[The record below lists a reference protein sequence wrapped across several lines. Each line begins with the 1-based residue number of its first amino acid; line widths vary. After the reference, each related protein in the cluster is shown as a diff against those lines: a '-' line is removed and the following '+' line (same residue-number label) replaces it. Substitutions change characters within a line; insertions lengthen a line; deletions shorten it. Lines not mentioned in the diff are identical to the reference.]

1 MGNIACAPFE
11 KPIPLPLVKSVEI
24 LASDVNPSITKL
36 KILLSL
42 QAVKIEEG
50 HSFGLFVA
58 LINDDKVLSLL
69 KENPSALKYEIVNKD
84 TPSTKSSM
92 IKKYIGVEDFVTDG
106 KIRHIINKRD
116 GTGVITK
123 ELSMDVDLY
132 LADGQNLWLYCV
144 AYEMDNEAENFNVTA
159 TPQNKKFAIG
169 TPAIET
175 IMRNGHAMP
184 TTYLYT
190 LGDTVEGYG
199 TRGDVWVGP
208 VHRKGRTYMA
218 GDRHDPSKDHP
229 TLQRL
234 TVSNQ
239 KIKDLRLLN
248 HIENLNLDNF
258 TINMRN
264 INKTDFRNFER
275 VKQMVGK
282 RYFSRLRYSRS
293 STGDFKLW
301 FALDYDAFIN
311 DHCRLAN
318 VFTNKGSLRST
329 YAVSNITVFRQ
340 KKENYTDGS
349 KLAFHLNAESQKKVL
364 ESPIRIG
371 DLKKGNIVPFNT
383 SKDGF
388 VNFLINDSHMKRDE
402 INIYEYTVNFEFVDN
417 SALVVHE
424 MVQAL
429 EREFVKFQSFL
440 SNFEA
445 LGKKNFD
452 IQEYL
457 RANAGVIKTNDS
469 WLKLINKF
477 VASVWF
483 FFGQSGFGGQK
494 PILWKKNLTTMV
506 NPMSATEESL
516 REFTELIKDYINDL
530 QYLVSKSAVGRSD
543 AKFSARSKIGST
555 RDLVRKIKYTHVPRR
570 VRKRSEN
577 NVGFDYLG
585 LGAHAEESP
594 TSFTKISYD
603 SLINRLNGEL
613 RKYQVGNPNVP
624 TINKY
629 GFLSPSSIHTPY
641 EIQPTTRSDLELSDG
656 LVILDNKV
664 NPGINLFSADGAIA
678 DLDVKISKMQC
689 IQGSAGITFEPLRT
703 SLVDYVEARKEP
715 APDQKDVSSEDY
727 LAIGGFPEEITAAES
742 PVSASQEASLT
753 QLQFSRR
760 AIEVLEADLSERM
773 LDGIAQNFTT
783 PRLRRTTAVEGSL
796 ALARIK
802 QNMEEFLDINS
813 FQRDINYN
821 SLVTIQFLDGYQRGD
836 IRRPRWRQL
845 SEGRFREMKA
855 AGSTVLCRLR
865 RCPSITGHNSYRL
878 SRYNYLF
885 MLQAEEDFQ
894 SDENIIKTSYKARY
908 RKYYKSMT
916 HTNRGTTT
924 NINRGAANYGPEY
937 CVSGAMIFKIKSIR
951 IRKASRLRGRRVTVA
966 SDKGPPATK
975 GAPPTKSMKQFTDA
989 GESY

>member
-11 KPIPLPLVKSVEI
+11 TPIPLPLVKSVEI
-24 LASDVNPSITKL
+24 LANDANPLLTKL

-50 HSFGLFVA
+50 RPFGLFVA
-58 LINDDKVLSLL
+58 LINDAGVLNLI
-69 KENPSALKYEIVNKD
+69 KESPSALRYEITNIE

-92 IKKYIGVEDFVTDG
+92 IKKYIGIEDFVTDG
-106 KIRHIINKRD
+106 EIRHIINKSD
-116 GTGVITK
+116 GTGVVTK
-123 ELSMDVDLY
+123 ELSMDVDLF

-144 AYEMDNEAENFNVTA
+144 AYEMDNEADNFNVTA

-175 IMRNGHAMP
+175 IMRNGESMSS
-184 TTYLYT
+184 TYLYV
-190 LGDTVEGYG
+190 LQDTIEGYG

-208 VHRKGRTYMA
+208 VHRKGRVYMA
-218 GDRHDPSKDHP
+218 GDHHDPAKDHP
-229 TLQRL
+229 RL
-234 TVSNQ
+234 RRLGVSNQ

-258 TINMRN
+258 AVNMVN
-264 INKTDFRNFER
+264 VNKTNSRNFDR
-275 VKQMVGK
+275 VKNMVGK

-329 YAVSNITVFRQ
+329 YAVSNVTVFRQ

-349 KLAFHLNAESQKKVL
+349 KLAFDLNAESQKKVI
-364 ESPIRIG
+364 ESPVRIG
-371 DLKKGNIVPFNT
+371 DLKKGNVVSFNT
-383 SKDGF
+383 SNDSF
-388 VNFLINDSHMKRDE
+388 VNFLISDHRMKQDE

-417 SALVVHE
+417 SAMVVHKL
-424 MVQAL
+424 VRTL
-429 EREFVKFQSFL
+429 EREFTKFQSFL

-457 RANAGVIKTNDS
+457 RANAAVIKTNDS

-483 FFGQSGFGGQK
+483 LFGESGFGGQK
-494 PILWKKNLTTMV
+494 PIIWKKNLTTMV
-506 NPMSATEESL
+506 NPMTATEGSL

-530 QYLVSKSAVGRSD
+530 RYLVSKAAVGSGD
-543 AKFSARSKIGST
+543 AKFSVRSKIGST
-555 RDLVRKIKYTHVPRR
+555 RDLVRKIKYTHIPRR

-594 TSFTKISYD
+594 TSFTKVSYD

-613 RKYQVGNPNVP
+613 RKYQVGNPNVS

-629 GFLSPSSIHTPY
+629 GFLSPYSIYTPY

-703 SLVDYVEARKEP
+703 SLVDYVESRKTP
-715 APDQKDVSSEDY
+715 APEQEEASSIDY
-727 LAIGGFPEEITAAES
+727 LAVGGFPEEITDAEN
-742 PVSASQEASLT
+742 PVSASQEAQAT

-773 LDGIAQNFTT
+773 LDGVAQNFTT

-796 ALARIK
+796 ALARIN

-821 SLVTIQFLDGYQRGD
+821 SLVTIQFLDGYHRGD
-836 IRRPRWRQL
+836 IRRPRWQIL
-845 SEGRFREMKA
+845 SEGRFMEMKA
-855 AGSTVLCRLR
+855 AGTTVLCRLR
-865 RCPSITGHNSYRL
+865 RCPSITGRNSYRL

-885 MLQAEEDFQ
+885 MLQVEEDFQ

-908 RKYYKSMT
+908 RRYYKRMT
-916 HTNRGTTT
+916 RTNRSRTC
-924 NINRGAANYGPEY
+924 NINRGAANYGSEY
-937 CVSGAMIFKIKSIR
+937 YVSAAMIFKMKPISTSIQSSSPR
-951 IRKASRLRGRRVTVA
+951 RGLAIA
-966 SDKGPPATK
+966 SDKSLPPPRGPATPSK
-975 GAPPTKSMKQFTDA
+975 LMNTDT